1 MIATAKSIKPTL
13 PRNLP
18 PHELGE
24 WIRRKRWP
32 RPPEEPERTVSVA
45 DLFAG
50 CGGLTLGAAEAARQ
64 SGAALEI
71 RLAVDIDVDCVKVY
85 GDNFSVPA
93 NRLVCGSLADLVPGP
108 LGSPLKTVEKQ
119 LKQHVGA
126 LDIVLAG
133 PPCQGHSDLNNHS
146 RRDDPKNLLYLSAVR
161 FVEVIRPEAVIIE
174 NVPAAKHDKN
184 QVVQT
189 AAALLRSLGYE
200 VDYST
205 ISASRFG
212 LPQDRSRLVLIGSK
226 HKNPKALFDKY
237 RNSNKVFP
245 LRKLIGDLEDA
256 PAGADPD
263 DIFSTP
269 SGMNKTNR
277 KRVDY
282 LFRHRLY
289 DLPNSQR
296 PACHRDKEHSY
307 KSMYGRLRWTL
318 PAQTITGGFGSMGQG
333 RYVHPSRKRV
343 ITPHEA
349 ARIQGFPD
357 YFDFGMVDKRTILH
371 QMIGNAVPPVMAFHP
386 VYDMLSSGYLGEQ
399 T

>member
-1 MIATAKSIKPTL
+1 MIASAKSIAPDLL
-13 PRNLP
+13 PSLSP
-18 PHELGE
+18 SELE
-24 WIRRKRWP
+24 TWIRRKRWP
-32 RPPEEPERTVSVA
+32 QAPRDPNRTLTVA
-45 DLFAG
+45 DLFSG
-50 CGGLTLGAAEAARQ
+50 CGGLSLGAAEAARQ
-64 SGAALEI
+64 SGAGFDV
-71 RLAVDIDVDCVKVY
+71 RLAVDIDPVCIGVY
-85 GDNFSVPA
+85 GDNFTVAA
-93 NRLVCGSLADLVPGP
+93 NRLVCGSIPDLVPGE
-108 LGSPLKTVEKQ
+108 LGSRLTDIEILLKA
-119 LKQHVGA
+119 HVGA
-126 LDIVLAG
+126 LDLVLAG

-161 FVEVIRPEAVIIE
+161 FVEVMRPEAVLIE
-174 NVPAAKHDKN
+174 NVPGAKHDKN

-189 AAALLRSLGYE
+189 AATFLRSIGYQ

-205 ISASRFG
+205 ISATKFG
-212 LPQDRSRLVLIGSK
+212 LPQDRSRLVLIGSRHRDPGALFEK
-226 HKNPKALFDKY
+226 YGTPHKALT
-237 RNSNKVFP
+237 
-245 LRKLIGDLEDA
+245 LRTLIGDLADA
-256 PAGADPD
+256 PANAAPD

-269 SGMNKTNR
+269 SDMTEVNR
-277 KRVDY
+277 KRVEY
-282 LFRHRLY
+282 LFENRLY

-333 RYVHPSRKRV
+333 RYVHPSRRRV

-357 YFDFGMVDKRTILH
+357 YFDFSTADKRTVLH

-386 VYDMLSSGYLGEQ
+386 VRDMLSAGYFGDQ